1 MTGCGSPMPSPPAG
15 DDTDTDTLRRQA
27 ACLLALQ
34 EAACDRRRLA
44 DDLDRLH
51 GSLSWRLT
59 APLRRLRAWLF
70 PPTPAA
76 PVLAPAHP
84 GDADTLEDPTT
95 LLRRQL
101 GLDARALP
109 AQAPRLYVDVT
120 ELACEDLVGGIQRT
134 TRRIL
139 AEWLL
144 APPQGLRVEPVR
156 LAADGRYVHAR
167 AHLARMLGLAHAQA
181 GADVAVTARAG
192 DRFVGLDLVRDHVP
206 QARTAL
212 AALREQGVVIGVVL
226 YDLLPMQHP
235 EWFPEGIA
243 TRFADW
249 VQAVAEPADCLL
261 CISRSVAAQATTT
274 LALPPMARPRIVDF
288 PLGSDLEALT
298 PAHLRLPARQDG
310 WLRWLMVGTVEPRKG
325 HAQALDAFERLWSDG
340 HAVEL
345 VIVGRPGW
353 RVEALLDRLAV
364 HPQRGR
370 RLHWCDAADDADLL
384 AAYRDADV
392 LLAASSGEGYG
403 LPLVEAARQG
413 LPILARDLPV
423 FREVAGAGA
432 DYFQAGDGAEL
443 AQAMQAWM
451 LRREQGAVA
460 DPGGVRQCDWRD
472 SAAALA
478 AELMRA

>member
-15 DDTDTDTLRRQA
+15 DDTDTLRRQA

-181 GADVAVTARAG
+181 GADVAVAARAG
-192 DRFVGLDLVRDHVP
+192 DRFVGRDLVRDHVP
-206 QARTAL
+206 QARPAL
-212 AALREQGVVIGVVL
+212 AALRAQGSQGRACLRHVVAYQVPADEAVAGARRHRHVRARLRVRQPQHPRQVRACMDVAAIGRQAHRFHPQPLRGREQPLGEDAPGGALDAADEVFARQFGHVHVQPRRLCGQRPRVQAKLPAQQRRGVLQGIGVARVRRR
-226 YDLLPMQHP
+226 QHGRRRGRREQP
-235 EWFPEGIA
+235 GAQAAQRRGQSPA
-243 TRFADW
+243 QAA
-249 VQAVAEPADCLL
+249 VQAVEVVGEPTPVARRLL
-261 CISRSVAAQATTT
+261 QGEQAGGLAAQGVGVVAGRGTGHR
-274 LALPPMARPRIVDF
+274 APAAGHRPP
-288 PLGSDLEALT
+288 
-298 PAHLRLPARQDG
+298 PAI
-310 WLRWLMVGTVEPRKG
+310 M
-325 HAQALDAFERLWSDG
+325 QA
-340 HAVEL
+340 
-345 VIVGRPGW
+345 
-353 RVEALLDRLAV
+353 
-364 HPQRGR
+364 
-370 RLHWCDAADDADLL
+370 
-384 AAYRDADV
+384 
-392 LLAASSGEGYG
+392 
-403 LPLVEAARQG
+403 
-413 LPILARDLPV
+413 
-423 FREVAGAGA
+423 AGAGE
-432 DYFQAGDGAEL
+432 GNRTLVSCLGSNSSTIEL
-443 AQAMQAWM
+443 HPPSRSIMTP
-451 LRREQGAVA
+451 RPR
-460 DPGGVRQCDWRD
+460 
-472 SAAALA
+472 
-478 AELMRA
+478 